1 MWEGNLIG
9 ETTGSGGDHLTH
21 IHPIHIYIYIYTYG
35 RGAFENVGHRGMGL
49 RLDVYEVGPVCDLSS
64 GSARKVE
71 VLPAKINMMTDV
83 VPTGLLALFVWMPWV
98 FLHRAGGIA
107 FLRLW

>member
-1 MWEGNLIG
+1 
-9 ETTGSGGDHLTH
+9 
-21 IHPIHIYIYIYTYG
+21 
-35 RGAFENVGHRGMGL
+35 MGL

-83 VPTGLLALFVWMPWV
+83 VPTGLLALFCVDALGVSPPGWRDRVSAIMV
-98 FLHRAGGIA
+98 TAMSFQSDRIA
-107 FLRLW
+107 MEL

>member
-1 MWEGNLIG
+1 MYLFKVFVNVSGVHLR
-9 ETTGSGGDHLTH
+9 TSATGGWV
-21 IHPIHIYIYIYTYG
+21 Y
-35 RGAFENVGHRGMGL
+35 AWMF
-49 RLDVYEVGPVCDLSS
+49 YEVGLVCDLSS

-71 VLPAKINMMTDV
+71 VLPAKIDMMTDV
-83 VPTGLLALFVWMPWV
+83 VPTGLSALFVWMPWV